1 MSINIQTY
9 RQQMMEFH
17 LSDAAK
23 ARIVAGVEEKLA
35 AYKKPA
41 VSAGT
46 WRVIGTVAAVL
57 VAVVAVGAWLLI
69 GLGLR
74 NGKIQEEDPAV
85 VDTDVKADP
94 GQPGDADV
102 QPDDNTPSGTEGV
115 APSVTDKTDPPAP
128 QQDKT
133 GTDGKTPAPDKTP
146 DKTPD
151 ESAGAVPDGT
161 PDDGDTKLS
170 PKYIASMPFSP
181 YEVVVTLTAEESAKG
196 KTYTPADFPQVDVF
210 NVFEYDYFPTEYY
223 PDYADKTTLFLML
236 NKPDKATVLDYID
249 KLKTDSRVFNACV
262 NVLEI
267 DGNYFAAIVSKEQAE
282 KQTYYTKDDFP
293 DAKLRFIYAN
303 EKIIQ
308 GNHNTDY
315 YPNTIAGTETAE
327 QRTMFPSVY
336 YNDGIDGII
345 DAMKSMLADDRI
357 EACIPVYTCAP
368 YKNYLECDFL
378 APEGTELSEVLTVI
392 TDEIKEKYSIK
403 SIECIKTENVVASR
417 KTNGYKNEN
426 CVNYSLK
433 VEFNNPDP
441 YTIEQAYLEIEK
453 SAKSDPMLSIGRK
466 RESGK
471 CSLGYIN

>member
-1 MSINIQTY
+1 MKRVLSILLIFILMASLFACKRADDGEGAADVSVPDREITAGT
-9 RQQMMEFH
+9 
-17 LSDAAK
+17 DAP
-23 ARIVAGVEEKLA
+23 EQD
-35 AYKKPA
+35 A
-41 VSAGT
+41 VSA
-46 WRVIGTVAAVL
+46 
-57 VAVVAVGAWLLI
+57 
-69 GLGLR
+69 
-74 NGKIQEEDPAV
+74 
-85 VDTDVKADP
+85 
-94 GQPGDADV
+94 
-102 QPDDNTPSGTEGV
+102 
-115 APSVTDKTDPPAP
+115 DKTDAP
-128 QQDKT
+128 DVKP
-133 GTDGKTPAPDKTP
+133 TDASDVEPTPADGGSAATRENEETP
-146 DKTPD
+146 D
-151 ESAGAVPDGT
+151 
-161 PDDGDTKLS
+161 TK
-170 PKYIASMPFSP
+170 PEYTADMPFSP

-196 KTYTPADFPQVDVF
+196 KTYTPADFPQLDVF
-210 NVFEYDYFPTEYY
+210 NVFEYDYFPAEYY
-223 PDYADKTTLFLML
+223 PEYADKTTLFLML

-249 KLKTDSRVFNACV
+249 KLKTDSRVFNVNV

-327 QRTMFPSVY
+327 QRTMFPSGY

-368 YKNYLECDFL
+368 YKNYLVCDFL

-417 KTNGYKNEN
+417 ETNGYKNEN

-453 SAKSDPMLSIGRK
+453 SAKSDPTLSIGRK

-471 CSLGYIN
+471 YSLGYID